1 MKSKVEVTA
10 VRFTHAGFK
19 WSLVAFLGVL
29 FLLNALALL
38 AGVMSSL
45 GPVLLQGALL
55 WLIFDHH
62 RKVRLMVRVWCAV
75 LLVTGLYGLVSRM
88 GAAEVSGIAIG
99 KDVVVSIVAAY
110 FLLYAGRYIEDV
122 KA

>member
-1 MKSKVEVTA
+1 
-10 VRFTHAGFK
+10 
-19 WSLVAFLGVL
+19 LVACRGVRWWRE
-29 FLLNALALL
+29 ALALVL
-38 AGVMSSL
+38 GVMSAV
-45 GPVLLQGALL
+45 GAVVLLGALL
-55 WLIFDHH
+55 WLILDHH

>member
-29 FLLNALALL
+29 LLLNGLALML
-38 AGVMSSL
+38 GVMSSL
-45 GPVLLQGALL
+45 GPVVLQGALL
-55 WLIFDHH
+55 WLIFDDH
-62 RKVRLMVRVWCAV
+62 RKVRLLVRVWCAV
-75 LLVTGLYGLVSRM
+75 LLASGLYGVVSRM
-88 GAAEVSGIAIG
+88 GAPEMNGIAVG
-99 KDVVVSIVAAY
+99 KDVVVSVIAAY

>member
-29 FLLNALALL
+29 LLLNALALML
-38 AGVMSSL
+38 GVMSSL
-45 GPVLLQGALL
+45 GPVVLQGALL
-55 WLIFDHH
+55 WLIFDNH
-62 RKVRLMVRVWCAV
+62 RKVRLLVRVWCAV
-75 LLVTGLYGLVSRM
+75 LLASGLYGVVSRM
-88 GAAEVSGIAIG
+88 GAPEMNAIAVG
-99 KDVVVSIVAAY
+99 KDVVVSIIAAY